1 MRKEKADLE
10 VKAALEA
17 KLKQDIEDQLGKL
30 KKKVNAQ
37 DDMLSKESQLATLQS
52 NLELQ
57 SKDLEKEKEQL
68 EKRVASLE
76 ENKKSWQ

>member
-10 VKAALEA
+10 VKAALEV
-17 KLKQDIEDQLGKL
+17 KLRQDIEDQLGKL

-57 SKDLEKEKEQL
+57 SKDLEKEKE
-68 EKRVASLE
+68 
-76 ENKKSWQ
+76 